1 MGSTDDPGPRCRFPV
16 PLPHAP
22 PRAPHDFRRGAG
34 PRSVARP
41 APTRPARSHPR
52 PAPGPR
58 AVTAAPPAY
67 SPYGQAYPYA
77 YPYYPYPYTYP
88 HPYSYPGQASPARI
102 PYEEGQ
108 RAPPGYQLKSEPR
121 TGLVIGGAV
130 TLGTVWISTI
140 LAASIVDAVRNADRE
155 KDEPRDN
162 GAAPLFIPVFGPFIA
177 ISTLDAE
184 GPGITV
190 LVMDGLAQGA
200 GAGMLIAGLTA
211 ERKVWVR
218 QVGNV
223 ELRLA
228 PIAIDKRSLSMGLS
242 GRF

>member
-1 MGSTDDPGPRCRFPV
+1 MPRLA
-16 PLPHAP
+16 LPSIFAMACILAASPAQPQPAP
-22 PRAPHDFRRGAG
+22 PSPTPAQP
-34 PRSVARP
+34 P
-41 APTRPARSHPR
+41 AP
-52 PAPGPR
+52 APSPQ
-58 AVTAAPPAY
+58 PIPAY
-67 SPYGQAYPYA
+67 PPDGQAYPYA

-88 HPYSYPGQASPARI
+88 YPYPYPGQAGPARI

-108 RAPPGYQLKSEPR
+108 PAPPGYRLKSEPR

-184 GPGITV
+184 GPGTTL

-200 GAGMLIAGLTA
+200 GAAMLIAGLTA

-228 PIAIDKRSLSMGLS
+228 PVALDKRSLSMGLS